1 MKEKLNRA
9 FSNMTMP
16 DDCADRIQ
24 RAMRR
29 KLRQKAQGRY
39 VSTVA
44 PGGKNHWGLAACLAL
59 LLVVGGGAWMLW
71 GAPGGTP
78 IDPLSVVQGWQTT
91 ETYNGNGYSLD
102 YPQGWTVV
110 DPGKAVIFQNPKLG
124 RQALLVIEQQKSGNL
139 EQRQDQEGF
148 VLPSSEGFEN
158 LQIQSKQ
165 VVTLDGFTG
174 GKVSFTYGPEHK
186 QVVQYTVVEA
196 GYIFTCNIPETNSEE
211 YRQTLEGMV
220 EGIRL
225 DANPAPN
232 PSPEGMSQY
241 WDSSIWMLWPMEG
254 WHFQENQGQDGRTLS
269 FLDDESNGSL
279 TISQGEAWIVNSI
292 VGADGLRT
300 FGPDEPE
307 NVQKSI
313 KTLDGNNAAYSSFL
327 QEGTRC
333 EEYCVVV
340 QGVGFI
346 INCSYPEGQQDTLG
360 TLMEEMVQSIV
371 FFPGEP
377 PVSDHLMDQVENAIS
392 YVTID
397 GIKLRYWE
405 DWTIETSESSVSEI
419 SFTAPMGKAKFTLRV
434 GPMDAVLESQGS
446 RLDER
451 GLLQISPDEGA
462 LLINPMKEILAGKV
476 FASVSYI
483 HGAPELLEM
492 RYIGEVGNRA
502 VGLAATCVN
511 EEQSTYLPML
521 NDIIDS
527 LSFTDEN
534 CWATQAMIYI
544 LEDSYLYLPDWAASE
559 ALGEEFWSQLLFMSF
574 TSSGYYQ
581 SDDGTEIAKT
591 QVGDAKMVT
600 RDLGGYKERFIKISQ
615 EQAQEYGKLVTG
627 KTLPELN
634 IHDFHD
640 TSNRVS
646 PFYEDGFYYI
656 AVSDFGGTWYRV
668 KSVEYEADGNA
679 VALFDILEEGE
690 NNHIG
695 EARAVLAPADN
706 SRGFTVVEKTTN
718 WNPNG
723 VQVTV
728 YVPDNWVMNLVPK
741 KVWVNSAAEQ
751 ELFQTIIQELKM
763 EGILE
768 NVELKNM
775 TIQGEWLILD
785 FDRAFSEQVNAAGL
799 TGENIIIGSVV
810 NSFLDAY
817 PQCRSVTITVEGRSW
832 ESGHVVYDGPLTRRD
847 PAL

>member
-1 MKEKLNRA
+1 MKEKLDRA

-16 DDCADRIQ
+16 DECAERIQ
-24 RAMRR
+24 RTMVRR
-29 KLRQKAQGRY
+29 LRQKAQGRY

-44 PGGKNHWGLAACLAL
+44 PGGKSHWGLAACLAL
-59 LLVVGGGAWMLW
+59 LLVVGGGAWMLL

-78 IDPLSVVQGWQTT
+78 IDPLSTVQGWQTT

-102 YPQGWTVV
+102 YPQGWSVV
-110 DPGKAVIFQNPKLG
+110 DPGNAVIFQDPKLG
-124 RQALLVIEQQKSGNL
+124 RQALLVIEQQKSGDL
-139 EQRQDQEGF
+139 GQRQDQEGF

-165 VVTLDGFTG
+165 VVTLGGFTG

-186 QVVQYTVVEA
+186 QVVQYTVAEA
-196 GYIFTCNIPETNSEE
+196 GYIFTCNIPETDSEE
-211 YRQTLEGMV
+211 YRRTLEAMV

-225 DANPAPN
+225 DGKPAPN
-232 PSPEGMSQY
+232 PIPEGMSQY

-254 WHFQENQGQDGRTLS
+254 WHFQENQGEDGRTLS
-269 FLDDESNGSL
+269 FLEDKSNGSL

-307 NVQKSI
+307 NVQKSV

-327 QEGTRC
+327 QEGIRC
-333 EEYCVVV
+333 EEYCVAV

-346 INCSYPEGQQDTLG
+346 INCSYPEEQQDTLG
-360 TLMEEMVQSIV
+360 PLMEEMVQSIV

-377 PVSDHLMDQVENAIS
+377 QEGNPEENAMWAIYQKQGVS
-392 YVTID
+392 
-397 GIKLRYWE
+397 LRYMK
-405 DWTIETSESSVSEI
+405 DWTMEENESSVREVT
-419 SFTAPMGKAKFTLRV
+419 FTAPEGKSKLILRI
-434 GPMDAVLESQGS
+434 GAMDAVLERQES
-446 RLDER
+446 RLDDR
-451 GLLQISPDEGA
+451 GLLEISPTEGA

-476 FASVSYI
+476 FASVSYT
-483 HGAPELLEM
+483 HADPELLEM
-492 RYIGEVGNRA
+492 RYIGDVGNQA
-502 VGLAATCVN
+502 VGLAATCEN
-511 EEQSTYLPML
+511 GEQYIYLSML
-521 NDIIDS
+521 NDMINS
-527 LSFTDEN
+527 LSITDEN
-534 CWATQAMIYI
+534 CWITQAMIYTV
-544 LEDSYLYLPDWAASE
+544 EDEYLHLPSWTTSE
-559 ALGEEFWSQLLFMSF
+559 LLDQAFWSQLLFMGF
-574 TSSGYYQ
+574 TSANTYVREDRTQ
-581 SDDGTEIAKT
+581 VAKT
-591 QVGDAKMVT
+591 AVGEAEVVT
-600 RDLGGYKERFIKISQ
+600 WDWGDYKERFIKISQ
-615 EQAQEYGKLVTG
+615 EQAREYGKLVTG
-627 KTLPELN
+627 RTMPELN
-634 IHDFHD
+634 IHGFHNASD
-640 TSNRVS
+640 RVS

-690 NNHIG
+690 SSSIG
-695 EARAVLAPADN
+695 EVRAVLAPADN
-706 SRGFTVVEKTTN
+706 LRGFTVVEKTTD

-728 YVPDNWVMNLVPK
+728 YVPDNWIMNLVPK
-741 KVWVNSAAEQ
+741 KVWVNSIGEQ

-768 NVELKNM
+768 QAELKNM

-785 FDRAFSEQVNAAGL
+785 FDRAFSDQVNAAGL

-817 PQCRSVTITVEGRSW
+817 PQCRSVTITVEGRTW
-832 ESGHVVYDGPLTRRD
+832 ESGHVVYDGPLTRRN

>member
-24 RAMRR
+24 RAMVRR
-29 KLRQKAQGRY
+29 LRQKSQGRY

-44 PGGKNHWGLAACLAL
+44 PGGKSHWGLAACLAL
-59 LLVVGGGAWMLW
+59 LLTIGGGAWVLW
-71 GAPGGTP
+71 SATGGTP

-102 YPQGWTVV
+102 HPQGWTVV
-110 DPGKAVIFQNPKLG
+110 DAGTAVIFQDPKLG
-124 RQALLVIEQQKSGNL
+124 RQALLVIEQQKSGSL

-165 VVTLDGFTG
+165 IVTLDGFTG

-196 GYIFTCNIPETNSEE
+196 GYIFTCNIPETDSEE
-211 YRQTLEGMV
+211 YRRTLEGMV

-225 DANPAPN
+225 NAEPAPN
-232 PSPEGMSQY
+232 PVPEGMSQY
-241 WDSSIWMLWPMEG
+241 WDSSIRMLWPMEG
-254 WHFQENQGQDGRTLS
+254 WHLRENQGEDGRTLS
-269 FLDDESNGSL
+269 FLEDKSNGSL

-300 FGPDEPE
+300 FGPDEPA
-307 NVQKSI
+307 NVQKSV

-327 QEGTRC
+327 QEGKRC

-377 PVSDHLMDQVENAIS
+377 QEGNPEENGMWAVYQKQGVS
-392 YVTID
+392 
-397 GIKLRYWE
+397 LRYRQ
-405 DWTIETSESSVSEI
+405 DWTIETGESSVSEI

-434 GPMDAVLESQGS
+434 GPMDAVLERQGS
-446 RLDER
+446 RLDDR

-492 RYIGEVGNRA
+492 RYVGEVGNRA

-534 CWATQAMIYI
+534 CWVSQAMIYI
-544 LEDSYLYLPDWAASE
+544 LEDSYLHLPDWAASE
-559 ALGEEFWSQLLFMSF
+559 ALGEEFWSQLLFMGF

-591 QVGDAKMVT
+591 EMGDAEVVT
-600 RDLGGYKERFIKISQ
+600 RSWGDYKERFIKISQ
-615 EQAQEYGKLVTG
+615 EQAREYGKLVTG

-634 IHDFHD
+634 IHGFNNA
-640 TSNRVS
+640 SNRVS

-668 KSVEYEADGNA
+668 KSVEYETGGNA

-690 NNHIG
+690 NNSIG

-706 SRGFTVVEKTTN
+706 LRGFTVVEKTAD

-723 VQVTV
+723 VEVTV

-751 ELFQTIIQELKM
+751 ELFQTIIHELKM

-768 NVELKNM
+768 QAELKNM
-775 TIQGEWLILD
+775 TIQGERLILD
-785 FDRAFSEQVNAAGL
+785 FDRAFSDQVNAAGL

>member
-9 FSNMTMP
+9 FSNMAMP

-29 KLRQKAQGRY
+29 KLRQKTQGRY
-39 VSTVA
+39 VSTVN
-44 PGGKNHWGLAACLAL
+44 PGGKSHWGLAACLAL

-71 GAPGGTP
+71 GGLGGSPTVTLP
-78 IDPLSVVQGWQTT
+78 VAQGWQTT
-91 ETYNGNGYSLD
+91 ETYNGSGYSLD

-110 DPGKAVIFQNPKLG
+110 DPGKAVIFQDPKLG
-124 RQALLVIEQQKSGNL
+124 RQALLVIEQQKSENL

-174 GKVSFTYGPEHK
+174 GKVSFTYGPKHN

-196 GYIFTCNIPETNSEE
+196 GYIFTCNIPETDSEE

-225 DANPAPN
+225 DAKPAPN
-232 PSPEGMSQY
+232 PIPEGMSQY

-254 WHFQENQGQDGRTLS
+254 WHLQENQGQDGRTLS
-269 FLDDESNGSL
+269 FLDDKSNGSL

-292 VGADGLRT
+292 VGTDGLRT
-300 FGPDEPE
+300 FGPDEPA
-307 NVQKSI
+307 NVQKSV
-313 KTLDGNNAAYSSFL
+313 KTLDGNHAAYSSFT

-333 EEYCVVV
+333 EEYCAVV

-346 INCSYPEGQQDTLG
+346 INCSYPEEQQDTLG
-360 TLMEEMVQSIV
+360 PLMEEMVQSIV

-377 PVSDHLMDQVENAIS
+377 PERDNVVMQLENPICS
-392 YVTID
+392 IEKD
-397 GIKLRYWE
+397 GIKLRYRQ
-405 DWTIETSESSVSEI
+405 DWTIEPSESSVSEVT
-419 SFTAPMGKAKFTLRV
+419 FTAPTGKAKFTLRI

-446 RLDER
+446 RLDDR
-451 GLLQISPDEGA
+451 GLLEISPDEGA

-483 HGAPELLEM
+483 HGEPELLEM

-502 VGLAATCVN
+502 VGLAVTCEN

-521 NDIIDS
+521 NEMIGS

-534 CWATQAMIYI
+534 CWATQAMMYI
-544 LEDSYLYLPDWAASE
+544 LEDSYLHLPDWTASE
-559 ALGEEFWSQLLFMSF
+559 ELDQEFWSQFLFMSF
-574 TSSGYYQ
+574 TSAGYYQ

-591 QVGDAKMVT
+591 EVGDAEVVT
-600 RDLGGYKERFIKISQ
+600 RDWGDYKERLIKISQ
-615 EQAQEYGKLVTG
+615 EQAREYGKLVTG

-634 IHDFHD
+634 IHGFHD

-656 AVSDFGGTWYRV
+656 AVSDFGATWYRV
-668 KSVEYEADGNA
+668 KSVEYEAGGNA
-679 VALFDILEEGE
+679 VVLFDILEEGE
-690 NNHIG
+690 SSSMG
-695 EARAVLAPADN
+695 EARAVVAPADN
-706 SRGFTVVEKTTN
+706 SRGFTVVEKTTD

-751 ELFQTIIQELKM
+751 ELFQAIIQELKM
-763 EGILE
+763 EGILGE
-768 NVELKNM
+768 VALKNM
-775 TIQGEWLILD
+775 TIQGETLILD
-785 FDRAFSEQVNAAGL
+785 FDQAFSDQVNATGL

-817 PQCRSVTITVEGRSW
+817 PQCRTVTITVEGRSW